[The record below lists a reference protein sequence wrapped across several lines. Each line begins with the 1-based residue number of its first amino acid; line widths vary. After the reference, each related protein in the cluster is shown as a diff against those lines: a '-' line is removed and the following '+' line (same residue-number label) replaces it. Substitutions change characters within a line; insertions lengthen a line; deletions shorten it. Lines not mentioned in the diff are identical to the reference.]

1 MGGGAHGEAPG
12 RVRGQREQGN
22 VGKCLH
28 YGFYGKEQAGL
39 GLTSL
44 DNFSGFWAI
53 GAAASFLV
61 LDPGMIRIEIVAPSV
76 KAQ

>member
-1 MGGGAHGEAPG
+1 MPHGEAPG
-12 RVRGQREQGN
+12 RVRRQREQGN
-22 VGKCLH
+22 VGKCLQ
-28 YGFYGKEQAGL
+28 YGFYGKEREGL

-44 DNFSGFWAI
+44 DNLIGLWAI

-61 LDPGMIRIEIVAPSV
+61 LDPGMIRIEIVVPSV